1 MDFIQALNHVYKNP
15 IAEDEFSNPFL
26 LYSHLK
32 DLICDSYEDKKTLH
46 VFYEIEKRIGL
57 FKLLSE
63 KTSDDLDSVYSLS
76 SSVSDLLDKDAYID
90 FVNKIAEAVG
100 IIITA
105 NDETSAPEEES
116 DEQGITE
123 NESAVSVS
131 EHETSDSNDAVI
143 APYSGS
149 NQSYVSTASTYQ
161 PSRTSYYSSASYGKH
176 DFGWKPF
183 LIVLYFLFLAGSI
196 AAMITGGVM
205 GLPWETYQWFV
216 GVSLSVIGVEAF
228 IAVLYISI
236 EVVAYE
242 IWQGILLGICTLLCL
257 GSIATM
263 VVCGLIH
270 LPIDIYGWVVEIGI
284 LVILIALMGG
294 IICVLVEECEEDA
307 ILPVI
312 LVGLFIAGVSTMIVG
327 GVMKL
332 PWETYQWFVG
342 AGTAVLLLEIG
353 LPLVVAF
360 GEENYSIANIITVG
374 VLAITN
380 LCLFIFLKQSYNIVC
395 WWVSIPLMILHIGGI
410 ICGFEDDILPGWINI
425 GIGCLTVLTFILN
438 IVLF

>member
-15 IAEDEFSNPFL
+15 IAEDEFNNPFL

-46 VFYEIEKRIGL
+46 TFYEIEKRTGL
-57 FKLLSE
+57 FKLMSE
-63 KTSDDLDSVYSLS
+63 KTDDDLDSIYNLS
-76 SSVSDLLDKDAYID
+76 SSVSDLIEEDAYID
-90 FVNKIAEAVG
+90 FVNEIAEAIG
-100 IIITA
+100 INITA
-105 NDETSAPEEES
+105 NAETPAPEEES
-116 DEQGITE
+116 NEQDITE
-123 NESAVSVS
+123 NESADSVS
-131 EHETSDSNDAVI
+131 EQETSGSNAAVI
-143 APYSGS
+143 APNSSS
-149 NQSYVSTASTYQ
+149 NQSSVSTASAYQ
-161 PSRTSYYSSASYGKH
+161 PSRTSYYSSVSYGRH

-196 AAMITGGVM
+196 AAMIAGGVM
-205 GLPWETYQWFV
+205 GLPWETYQWIV
-216 GVSLSVIGVEAF
+216 GVSLSVIGIESF

-236 EVVAYE
+236 GVLLFE
-242 IWQGILLGICTLLCL
+242 IWEGILLGICTLLCL

-270 LPIDIYGWVVEIGI
+270 LPIDIYGWVIEIGI

-312 LVGLFIAGVSTMIVG
+312 LVGLFIASVSTMIVG

-353 LPLVVAF
+353 LPLVVTL
-360 GEENYSIANIITVG
+360 GEENYSIANIIILG

-380 LCLFIFLKQSYNIVC
+380 LCLFVFLKQSYDIVC
-395 WWVSIPLMILHIGGI
+395 YWISIPLMVLHIGGI
-410 ICGFEDDILPGWINI
+410 IDGFEDDILPGWINI
-425 GIGCLTVLTFILN
+425 GVGCLTVLTFILN
-438 IVLF
+438 IVF

>member
-1 MDFIQALNHVYKNP
+1 MDFIQALSHAYRNP

-26 LYSHLK
+26 LYSNLK

-46 VFYEIEKRIGL
+46 AFYAIEKRIGL
-57 FKLLSE
+57 FKLMSE
-63 KTSDDLDSVYSLS
+63 KTDDDLDSIYSLS
-76 SSVSDLLDKDAYID
+76 SSVSDLLEEDAYID
-90 FVNKIAEAVG
+90 FVNEIAEAIG
-100 IIITA
+100 IIIENTDTISSQEDDNKQENT
-105 NDETSAPEEES
+105 NDNDVQPAVSTRTIDTSTNSVNNVNPNS
-116 DEQGITE
+116 KQLYTT
-123 NESAVSVS
+123 AVSVKRPVQ
-131 EHETSDSNDAVI
+131 T
-143 APYSGS
+143 P
-149 NQSYVSTASTYQ
+149 
-161 PSRTSYYSSASYGKH
+161 ASYIRH
-176 DFGWKPF
+176 DFRWKPL
-183 LIVLYFLFLAGSI
+183 LIALYFLFLAGSI

-228 IAVLYISI
+228 IAVLYICI

-242 IWQGILLGICTLLCL
+242 IWQGILLGICTVLCL

-270 LPIDIYGWVVEIGI
+270 LPLDVYGWVVEIGI
-284 LVILIALMGG
+284 LVILIALEAG
-294 IICVLVEECEEDA
+294 IICVLVEESEEDA

-312 LVGLFIAGVSTMIVG
+312 LIGLFIASVSTMIVG

-353 LPLVVAF
+353 LPIVVAL
-360 GEENYSIANIITVG
+360 GEENYSIANIIILG

-395 WWVSIPLMILHIGGI
+395 YWISIPLMVLHIVGI
-410 ICGFEDDILPGWINI
+410 LDGFDDDILPGCINI
-425 GIGCLTVLTFILN
+425 GVGCLTVLTFILN
-438 IVLF
+438 IVL